1 MADGGESA
9 SGTNHRTVIAITA
22 IVAVAAVAIAAIVVL
37 GNKSQNAAGPLKP
50 TTASMLSSKCN
61 TTPLF
66 ALVQQH
72 AKSVAPTA
80 VAPVSGSV
88 TAYCAGGWAVLQ
100 NFSVQ
105 AGSGYGLAVFKRG
118 PTGWNFVMIGD
129 TSESGAGYVPCSQY
143 PAPALLA
150 LGDHL
155 CTAASPT
162 TSATSAPT
170 TTPPALPVVVTCANG
185 SPGGIKPT
193 TLYYGCA
200 TGDDSVTGIT
210 WSSWGATSALG
221 TATYNVN
228 QCDPDCAAGND
239 TSVSATITLTD
250 PAPTEGVL
258 VFQNLSISTANGTL
272 SVSLSEGAGTWGS
285 A

>member
-1 MADGGESA
+1 MADDGESA
-9 SGTNHRTVIAITA
+9 SGTNPRTVIVVI
-22 IVAVAAVAIAAIVVL
+22 AIVVL
-37 GNKSQNAAGPLKP
+37 GGKSQVATSPPRSA
-50 TTASMLSSKCN
+50 
-61 TTPLF
+61 TTPTPSTECKTTTLF

-72 AKSVAPTA
+72 AKSVEPTA

-105 AGSGYGLAVFKRG
+105 AGSGYGLAVFKQS
-118 PTGWNFVMIGD
+118 PTGWTFVMIGD
-129 TSESGAGYVPCSQY
+129 TSGGGAGYVPCSQY
-143 PAPALLA
+143 PASALLA
-150 LGDHL
+150 LADHL

-162 TSATSAPT
+162 TPATSAPT
-170 TTPPALPVVVTCANG
+170 TTPPALPVVETCANG

-200 TGDDSVTGIT
+200 TGNDSLTEIAWT
-210 WSSWGATSALG
+210 SWGTTSALG

-239 TSVSATITLTD
+239 TSVGATITLTNPVLAD
-250 PAPTEGVL
+250 GVL
-258 VFQNLSISTANGTL
+258 VFQNLSISPANGPAFSGLLGFVWVNLT
-272 SVSLSEGAGTWGS
+272 
-285 A
+285 